1 MYLGAPIKTGVR
13 REGKSVS
20 TDRPTSRRGLLIGA
34 AGLAAIAWSW
44 QRFGMKDVKLAFE
57 PIPGLV
63 GWEAAQTGGLT
74 AIGGSATDAVFLGL
88 DDPGIEPL
96 PAEALCDA
104 LYETTGPGT
113 PVAVFTDFF
122 CPNCQI
128 MDATLAA
135 RSDLALT
142 WHELPLLGPNSERVA
157 RAMVA
162 SRQQNGGDALKRSLS
177 KAPFRPSPRFFA
189 AVAEDA
195 GLDPQALLD
204 AMESPSVDAALAKS
218 RAAAEALGV
227 WGTPAIAIGQRLILG
242 RLASDQIDTLIADTP
257 AGC

>member
-1 MYLGAPIKTGVR
+1 
-13 REGKSVS
+13 
-20 TDRPTSRRGLLIGA
+20 
-34 AGLAAIAWSW
+34 
-44 QRFGMKDVKLAFE
+44 
-57 PIPGLV
+57 
-63 GWEAAQTGGLT
+63 
-74 AIGGSATDAVFLGL
+74 
-88 DDPGIEPL
+88 
-96 PAEALCDA
+96 
-104 LYETTGPGT
+104 
-113 PVAVFTDFF
+113 
-122 CPNCQI
+122 